1 MTGDSASTSVFLIV
15 TGLAGGLGLFL
26 YGMKVL
32 SDGLKHVAGDRTR
45 AILGRLTNNRVVAL
59 AAGAFVT
66 VVVQSSSA
74 TTVMLI
80 GFVQAGLMRFTQ
92 TLGII
97 LGADIGTTVTA
108 QLIAFRLT
116 DVALLVLA
124 GGVATMLLG
133 RQSRAR
139 DVGETLAGFGML
151 FLGMRI
157 MSDAVAPLEESAA
170 IASALTRLEHPL
182 VGILVGAAITS
193 VIQSSAA
200 FAGILIAL
208 ATRGLLSLEAGIPL
222 LFGANIGTC
231 VTAALAS
238 IGANRDAVRVAAAHI
253 GFKVFGVLLFVWW
266 IPQFADLVRWLSPH
280 AAEGLTGAAARG
292 AELPRQIANAHTAFN
307 VVLALVALPFTGVA
321 AAVIRRL
328 VPDRAEGEEGPFRTR
343 FLDATLVGTPALA
356 LNLAKAEV
364 LRMGAIVTRMV
375 ERVIAPFAENDRSV
389 LSALDR
395 DEDEIDFLDARIGDY
410 LTQISQREL
419 NEARAAEVFQMMY
432 TATEL
437 EQIADIVSKN
447 LRPRADEWLGLGER
461 FSEEGRGEIV
471 EFHLKA
477 VKQIARA
484 MEAFDEV
491 NLEKAQRLRKKFR
504 KYREMEMDFM
514 REHYERLRAD
524 VTETVRTTEVHKD
537 LMEQFTRIAAHA
549 TNIGRVMIE
558 WAAPPEPP
566 RARLSPPSALPPPPR
581 S

>member
-1 MTGDSASTSVFLIV
+1 MAGDSASASVFMLV
-15 TGLAGGLGLFL
+15 TGLVGGLALFL
-26 YGMKVL
+26 YGMKIM
-32 SDGLKHVAGDRTR
+32 SDGLKHVAGGRMR
-45 AILGRLTNNRVVAL
+45 AILHRLTHNRVVAL

-66 VVVQSSSA
+66 VVFQSSSA

-80 GFVQAGLMRFTQ
+80 GFVQAGLMTFTQ

-108 QLIAFRLT
+108 QLIAFRLS
-116 DVALLVLA
+116 DLALLVLA
-124 GGVATMLLG
+124 AGVATMLLG

-157 MSDAVAPLEESAA
+157 MSDAVAPLETSGALA
-170 IASALTRLEHPL
+170 GVLTRLEHPL
-182 VGILVGAAITS
+182 AGIVVGAAITA

-208 ATRGLLSLEAGIPL
+208 ATRGLLTLEAGIPL

-238 IGANRDAVRVAAAHI
+238 IGASREAVRVAAAHI

-266 IPQFADLVRWLSPH
+266 IPQFADLVRALSPH
-280 AAEGLTGAAARG
+280 AAAGLSGAAARG
-292 AELPRQIANAHTAFN
+292 AELPRQLANAHTAFN

-328 VPDRAEGEEGPFRTR
+328 VPDRPEGETGRFRTR
-343 FLDATLVGTPALA
+343 FLDAALLGTPALA

-364 LRMGAIVTRMV
+364 LRMFDIVTHMV
-375 ERVIAPFAENDRSV
+375 ERAIEPFVERDRSV
-389 LSALDR
+389 LGALDR
-395 DEDEIDFLDARIGDY
+395 DEDEIDFLDAKIGEY
-410 LTQISQREL
+410 LTRISQQQL
-419 NEARAAEVFQMMY
+419 GEARTAEVFQMMY
-432 TATEL
+432 TVTEL
-437 EQIADIVSKN
+437 EQIADIVSKT
-447 LRPRADEWLGLGER
+447 LRPRADEWLELDED
-461 FSEEGRGEIV
+461 FSPEGRREIA

-484 MEAFDEV
+484 REAFDEV
-491 NLEKAQRLRKKFR
+491 NLEKAERLQSKFH
-504 KYREMEMDFM
+504 KYREMELDLM

-524 VTETVRTTEVHKD
+524 VTETRRTTEIHKD

-558 WAAPPEPP
+558 WAAP
-566 RARLSPPSALPPPPR
+566 ALPPRPSGPPPSDR